1 MQNAAALDAPRP
13 AVRSRRAGLRRLA
26 RASRPTLAQSAL
38 AALSALLLVL
48 AFPDFDL
55 WPLAWVGLVPLML
68 AVTRGPARGP
78 QAFVLG
84 WLTGTLYFYGSC
96 WWLTHSMIHYGG
108 IPRPVAYLLLAP
120 VTVIVGLFPA
130 AWALLLA
137 RAASRWGAK
146 SLLLAPFAWA
156 ALEWA
161 RLAVTG
167 QLWNALG
174 YSQAY
179 QPALIQPA
187 GWGGVYAMSFLILTT
202 NAAVAFCLLRKGSP
216 RSLAASALAVA
227 LVALSIWA
235 SARASRPNHDAQ
247 LRADEDVTTAAVV
260 IAVQPNVAPSFERT
274 AEENDALVARHLS
287 VSAEALRAWDEAQ
300 AARTD
305 SGGGPRPAAN
315 PASINDA
322 AAADVDASAAVVNS
336 SAAAGDGSAAA
347 TRPPRVVV
355 WPESP
360 MNFQW
365 ANDSRFR
372 ETVAGF
378 ARAHGASVLFNSLEP
393 APAGGAYNS
402 AVLVGERGELVAQ
415 YDKIRLLPFGEYV
428 PLPWWLGGALVGAI
442 VGDFTPGAD
451 YKLLPVGSA
460 RAGVFICFESAF
472 PSLSR
477 EFADA
482 GADVLINISNDGYLG
497 RTPVLRQHLA
507 NAVFRAV
514 ENRRPVLR
522 VTNTGITARISPR
535 GEVSDATES
544 FQPAA
549 RTWTITRGPGGK
561 SFYTRHG
568 DLFVA
573 LCAIITALLFVGSQW
588 SVASRQSSVA
598 PD

>member
-13 AVRSRRAGLRRLA
+13 AVRRRARLKRLA
-26 RASRPTLAQSAL
+26 RACQPTLAQTAL
-38 AALSALLLVL
+38 AAVSALLLVL
-48 AFPDFDL
+48 SFPDFDL

-68 AVTRGPARGP
+68 AVTRTPASGA
-78 QAFVLG
+78 QAFTLG

-137 RAASRWGAK
+137 RAARRWGAK
-146 SLLLAPFAWA
+146 SLLVAPFAWA

-167 QLWNALG
+167 QLWNAVG

-179 QPALIQPA
+179 QPTLIQSA
-187 GWGGVYAMSFLILTT
+187 SWGGVYAVSFLILTM
-202 NAAVAFCLLRKGSP
+202 NAAVAFALTRKSP
-216 RSLAASALAVA
+216 RSLAASALAVT
-227 LVALSIWA
+227 LVALTIWA
-235 SARASRPNHDAQ
+235 SARAARPSGDGDPQ
-247 LRADEDVTTAAVV
+247 TSVEPTAVV
-260 IAVQPNVAPSFERT
+260 VALQANISPDLDRSI
-274 AEENDALVARHLS
+274 EENDALVTRHLS
-287 VSAEALRAWDEAQ
+287 MSADALRKWD
-300 AARTD
+300 
-305 SGGGPRPAAN
+305 
-315 PASINDA
+315 
-322 AAADVDASAAVVNS
+322 
-336 SAAAGDGSAAA
+336 A
-347 TRPPRVVV
+347 TRAHPATHDSQTSENEISYQQSLAIPRVVV

-360 MNFQW
+360 MYF
-365 ANDSRFR
+365 AYARDSRFR
-372 ETVAGF
+372 ETVAQF
-378 ARAHGASVLFNSLEP
+378 ARVNRTSVLFNSLEP

-402 AVLVGERGELVAQ
+402 AVMVDERGELVAQ

-451 YKLLPVGSA
+451 YKLLPVGHA

-477 EFADA
+477 EFADR

-535 GEVSDATES
+535 GEVADATES
-544 FQPAA
+544 FRPAV
-549 RTWTITRGPGGK
+549 RTWTITRADGGK

-573 LCAIITALLFVGSQW
+573 LCATLSILLLVSSRW
-588 SVASRQSSVA
+588 SVVRR
-598 PD
+598 